1 MGKRFYT
8 RGPRKNAI
16 LIGSAPSKLSRTSVG
31 TFKLNNLFKKIIKHY
46 FYDLYLNI
54 KKK

>member
-1 MGKRFYT
+1 MTKFYT

-16 LIGSAPSKLSRTSVG
+16 LRSHAPSKYSRISVA
-31 TFKLNNLFKKIIKHY
+31 TFRLNNLYKKIIKNY

-54 KKK
+54 KKLN

>member
-1 MGKRFYT
+1 MTKYYT

-16 LIGSAPSKLSRTSVG
+16 LRSQAPSKYSRVSVA
-31 TFKLNNLFKKIIKHY
+31 TFKLNNLYKKIIKHY

-54 KKK
+54 KN

>member
-1 MGKRFYT
+1 MTKYYT

-16 LIGSAPSKLSRTSVG
+16 LRSSAPSKLSRTSVA

-54 KKK
+54 KN